1 MSKKQNNVDKVVNY
15 YQNELKRNYV
25 KALSQGYRLAL
36 NDLISMSESD
46 TDLVEWCKKELG
58 LRKNFDKGVDGIYDK
73 KEKKNET

>member
-1 MSKKQNNVDKVVNY
+1 MSKKQDNVDKVVNY

-25 KALSQGYRLAL
+25 KALSQGYCLAL

>member
-1 MSKKQNNVDKVVNY
+1 MSKKQDNVDKVVNY

-25 KALSQGYRLAL
+25 KAISQGYCLAL
-36 NDLISMSESD
+36 KDLISMSESD

>member
-1 MSKKQNNVDKVVNY
+1 MSKKQDNVDKVVNY